1 MDPLSEPIALTDA
14 LAELAGLLLGADS
27 VDDLTKQIAQL
38 ATRTVPGAATCAIT
52 MSVAGRTLTVASAD
66 PLGRLLDEQQYDIDE
81 GPCLQ
86 AIRTEE
92 IVTVDDLA
100 TETRWDG
107 YPARA
112 LAHGVAAVYSSP
124 LMVRGQCLGALNVY
138 AREPHPFTDHAK
150 ATIAAFTN
158 LTSAGIAGALR
169 GAQDLTLTDQL
180 RAALT
185 SREVIDQ
192 AIGIIIGQQ
201 HCTPRQAFAVL
212 RTISQTR
219 NIRLSQ
225 VAAEL
230 VEGTIARETPDS

>member
-1 MDPLSEPIALTDA
+1 MDAPGEPIQLTDA
-14 LAELAGLLLGADS
+14 LAELAALLLGAES
-27 VDDLTKQIAQL
+27 VEDLTQQIARL
-38 ATRTVPGAATCAIT
+38 ATRTVPGADTCAIT
-52 MSVAGRTLTVASAD
+52 LSVAGRTLTVGSAD
-66 PLGRLLDEQQYDIDE
+66 ALGRLLDEQQYDVDE

-92 IVTVDDLA
+92 VVTVDDLS

-112 LAHGVAAVYSSP
+112 LAHGIAAVYSSP
-124 LMVRGQCLGALNVY
+124 LMVGGQCLGALNVY
-138 AREPHPFTDHAK
+138 ARRPHPFTGDAR
-150 ATIAAFTN
+150 ATIDAFTN
-158 LTSAGIAGALR
+158 LTAAGIAGALR
-169 GAQDLTLTDQL
+169 GAQDVTLTDQL

-192 AIGIIIGQQ
+192 AIGIIIAQQ
-201 HCTPRQAFAVL
+201 HCPPRQAFAVL

-230 VEGTIARETPDS
+230 VERSINRDPPGV

>member
-1 MDPLSEPIALTDA
+1 MDENVEATGLSGA
-14 LAELAGLLLGADS
+14 LAELAGLLLDAES
-27 VDDLTKQIAQL
+27 VDDLTQQIAQL

-66 PLGRLLDEQQYDIDE
+66 ALGRLLDEQQYDIDE

-86 AIRTEE
+86 AIRTEQ
-92 IVTVDDLA
+92 IVAVDDLA

-112 LAHGVAAVYSSP
+112 LAHGIAAVYSTP
-124 LMVRGQCLGALNVY
+124 LMVRGQCLGALNLY
-138 AREPHPFTDHAK
+138 ARSPHPFTGDAK
-150 ATIAAFTN
+150 TIIAAFTN
-158 LTSAGIAGALR
+158 LTAAGIAGALR
-169 GAQDLTLTDQL
+169 GAQDVTLTDQL

-225 VAAEL
+225 VAMDL
-230 VEGTIARETPDS
+230 VEGTITHEPPDS